1 MFSRYKSTVSPTG
14 IYFSL
19 LIVTNTYNDGWCI
32 YATIEGCSGDIRYQD
47 VDVGKWKYMRNRGIK
62 RIREAGVVSSNLAIP
77 TNVWLV
83 FFSSA
88 E

>member
-47 VDVGKWKYMRNRGIK
+47 VDVGRRKYMRNRDRK
-62 RIREAGVVSSNLAIP
+62 RIHNAGVGSSSLPIATIFNGL
-77 TNVWLV
+77 
-83 FFSSA
+83 
-88 E
+88 